1 MATPNQRMWAQARD
15 RLAGTITSLGFPEE
29 FADLLA
35 KQLGSPK
42 AIDRMASYLRQA
54 RPASIEMIIDEMLA
68 IRAEIDAWREK
79 KESLEAQAGYSAW
92 LNSSS
97 RRRQGAEETED
108 RQNGQTAE

>member
-42 AIDRMASYLRQA
+42 AIDRMTDWLYHV
-54 RPASIEMIIDEMLA
+54 RPRSVEMVVDEMLA
-68 IRAEIDAWREK
+68 ICSNIEAWKKK
-79 KESLEAQAGYSAW
+79 KESQEAQWGYTRW
-92 LNSSS
+92 LNSET
-97 RRRQGAEETED
+97 RWKNEEE
-108 RQNGQTAE
+108 E

>member
-42 AIDRMASYLRQA
+42 AIDRMTDWLYHV
-54 RPASIEMIIDEMLA
+54 RPRSVEMVVDEMLA
-68 IRAEIDAWREK
+68 ICADIEAWRKK
-79 KESLEAQAGYSAW
+79 KESQEAQWGYTRW
-92 LNSSS
+92 LNSET
-97 RRRQGAEETED
+97 RWKNEEED
-108 RQNGQTAE
+108 

>member
-42 AIDRMASYLRQA
+42 AIDRMTDWLYHV
-54 RPASIEMIIDEMLA
+54 RPRSVEMVVDEMLA
-68 IRAEIDAWREK
+68 ICSDIEAWKKK
-79 KESLEAQAGYSAW
+79 KESQEAQWGYTRW
-92 LNSSS
+92 LNSET
-97 RRRQGAEETED
+97 RWKNEEE
-108 RQNGQTAE
+108 E

>member
-42 AIDRMASYLRQA
+42 AIDRMTDWLYHV
-54 RPASIEMIIDEMLA
+54 RPHNVEMVVDEMLA
-68 IRAEIDAWREK
+68 ICSDIEAWKKK
-79 KESLEAQAGYSAW
+79 KESQEAQWGYTRW
-92 LNSSS
+92 LNSET
-97 RRRQGAEETED
+97 RWKNGEEE
-108 RQNGQTAE
+108 

>member
-42 AIDRMASYLRQA
+42 AIDRMTDWLYHV
-54 RPASIEMIIDEMLA
+54 RPRSVEMVVDEMLA
-68 IRAEIDAWREK
+68 ICSDIEEWKKK
-79 KESLEAQAGYSAW
+79 KESQEAQWGYTRW
-92 LNSSS
+92 LNSETWWKN
-97 RRRQGAEETED
+97 EEED
-108 RQNGQTAE
+108 

>member
-42 AIDRMASYLRQA
+42 AIDRMTDWLYHV
-54 RPASIEMIIDEMLA
+54 RPRSVEMVVDEMLA
-68 IRAEIDAWREK
+68 ICSDIEAWKKK
-79 KESLEAQAGYSAW
+79 KESQEAQWGYSRW
-92 LNSSS
+92 LNSET
-97 RRRQGAEETED
+97 RWKNEEE
-108 RQNGQTAE
+108 E

>member
-42 AIDRMASYLRQA
+42 AIDRMTDWLYHV
-54 RPASIEMIIDEMLA
+54 RPRSVEMVVDEMLA
-68 IRAEIDAWREK
+68 ICSDIEAWRKK
-79 KESLEAQAGYSAW
+79 KESQEAQWGYTRW
-92 LNSSS
+92 LNSET
-97 RRRQGAEETED
+97 RWKNEEE
-108 RQNGQTAE
+108 E

>member
-42 AIDRMASYLRQA
+42 AIDRMTDWLYHV
-54 RPASIEMIIDEMLA
+54 RPRSVEMVVDEMLA
-68 IRAEIDAWREK
+68 ICADIEAWRRK
-79 KESLEAQAGYSAW
+79 KESQEAQWGYSRW
-92 LNSSS
+92 LNSDD
-97 RRRQGAEETED
+97 RMNEE
-108 RQNGQTAE
+108 R